1 MSEHEESYD
10 VVVVGSGG
18 GGMIGGYLAAARG
31 LRTLIIEKE
40 AQVGGTTSY
49 SGAGLWFPGSAPTH
63 RAGVPDTD
71 LDVAREYLRAAVDD
85 PTREALQDAYLAA
98 GVALIDELESNPR
111 FGEFS
116 HAPVPDYLADR
127 PGATPHGRTVF
138 PAPISPGELGDDRA
152 ALVRKSIYTERYGH
166 SENEILVGGR
176 ALIGRALAAFLET
189 GNGVLQTSTALT
201 GLVVEDD
208 RIVGVDAVRAGE
220 QVRFRAGRGV
230 LLAAGGFEHNAELR
244 AKYGTLPSTAEWSD
258 GADANVGDA
267 LTAGIA
273 VGAATDLLDEA
284 WYVPG
289 TVQTDGK
296 PLFQT
301 GIRGGIWV
309 NGAGRRFVNECSPYD
324 QAGHAIRDGERTGE
338 GTHAP
343 SYWVLDHK
351 TIERDGFGAKAPGE
365 QIDPEWFE
373 SGALKKAD
381 TLEELAG
388 LIGVPADELTESVA
402 TFNGYV
408 DSGVDEAHHRGET
421 AWDQMFQFVVGYP
434 ALPEQNYIVPIE
446 AEGPNPL
453 ITALDTPP
461 YYAATILLS
470 DIGTKGGL
478 KTDPRARVLR
488 PDGTPIPGLYATG
501 NTMAAMSGAV
511 YPGAGTPIGSSLAF
525 AYQAV
530 VDLAGADLADKTG
543 SVSG

>member
-31 LRTLIIEKE
+31 LRTLVIEK
-40 AQVGGTTSY
+40 ADQVGGTTSY

-63 RAGVPDTD
+63 RAGVADSD
-71 LDVAREYLRAAVDD
+71 LEVAREYLRSAVGD
-85 PTREALQDAYLAA
+85 PTREELQDAYLAA
-98 GVALIDELESNPR
+98 GVALIDELERNPR
-111 FGEFS
+111 FGEFT

-166 SENEILVGGR
+166 SEDEILVGGR

-189 GNGVLQTSTALT
+189 GSGVLKTNTALT
-201 GLVVEDD
+201 ELIVEDG
-208 RIVGVDAVRAGE
+208 RVVGVGAVRDGE
-220 QVRFRAGRGV
+220 QVRFRASRGV

-244 AKYGTLPSTAEWSD
+244 AKYGTLPATAEWSD
-258 GADANVGDA
+258 GADANVGEA
-267 LTAGIA
+267 LMAGIA
-273 VGAATDLLDEA
+273 VGADTDLMDEA

-289 TVQTDGK
+289 TVQIDGK

-309 NGAGRRFVNECSPYD
+309 NGAGERFVNECSPYD
-324 QAGHAIRDGERTGE
+324 QAGHAIRDGERSGE

-351 TIERDGFGAKAPGE
+351 TIERDGFGARPPGAE
-365 QIDPEWFE
+365 IDPGWFE
-373 SGALKKAD
+373 SGALQKAD
-381 TLEELAG
+381 TIEELAG
-388 LIGVPADELTESVA
+388 LIGVPADALVRSVEK
-402 TFNGYV
+402 FNGYV
-408 DSGVDEAHHRGET
+408 AGGVDDDHHRGET
-421 AWDQMFQFVVGYP
+421 PWDQMFQFVVGYP

-453 ITALDTPP
+453 LTALDSPP
-461 YYAATILLS
+461 YYAATLLLS
-470 DIGTKGGL
+470 DLGTKGGL
-478 KTDPRARVLR
+478 KTDARARVLR
-488 PDGTPIPGLYATG
+488 PDGTEIPGLYATG
-501 NTMAAMSGAV
+501 NTMAAMSGSV

-530 VDLAGADLADKTG
+530 GDLAGADVADTAE
-543 SVSG
+543 SA